1 MKATTVVFGIL
12 MHNWFCIK
20 TGFFPTLK
28 EVIARPSLLLSPT
41 EISRIFMAKLWA
53 RGFGDGIDEAGRST
67 KEHLITPNAYG
78 SVLDLG
84 AGHGHTVRYL
94 DHAKVTQYIA
104 LEPNVNM
111 HPLLR
116 KAAFDAGYRESD
128 GSFVLLACG
137 AEETTK
143 ILAALDSKPV
153 DTIISV
159 LTLCSVPGP
168 QKAIHNLVRDV
179 LVPGGLFLLY
189 EHVLSHRSDVAWWQ
203 RFCTPLWVYVMDG
216 CRLDCPTDIYCAD
229 LEVED
234 DNGVLSS
241 PWKEKEL
248 WGQVDEP
255 EEHLLWH
262 QVGKFVKN

>member
-28 EVIARPSLLLSPT
+28 EIIARPSLLLSPT

-67 KEHLITPNAYG
+67 KEHLITPNAHG

-116 KAAFDAGYRESD
+116 KAAFDAGYHESD
-128 GSFVLLACG
+128 GSFVLLSCG
-137 AEETTK
+137 AEETSK

-153 DTIISV
+153 DTIVSV

-168 QKAIHNLVRDV
+168 QKAIHNLVPMW
-179 LVPGGLFLLY
+179 PGGS
-189 EHVLSHRSDVAWWQ
+189 V
-203 RFCTPLWVYVMDG
+203 FCTPLWVYVMDG